1 MDVWWG
7 GSPPPAFAPS
17 FTKSCWRPVF
27 ACERTCLT
35 RWWRFDAMF
44 VMIAVAVWA
53 CALVI
58 WWICSNAFRH
68 SDLDKLKSRL
78 IGSSKTKAVKVASGG
93 GSGGSLIHTEE
104 KNMLLATKF
113 LRRFQLQSKLQE
125 MLEQAGM
132 KWSTHRL
139 VNTCLV
145 AVVAVWALAWVFLP
159 DQFHRFSYLP
169 ALVAGALPVLFVMR
183 KRKARLRRFEELFP
197 DSLEFVSRSMRAGHA
212 FSVSLE
218 MIHREFQEPLAGE
231 FPRTFEEHNLGLPL
245 DVALQKL
252 AKRVPS
258 LDVHFFVSAV
268 LLQKRTGGNLA
279 EILDKLAYVIRE
291 RFKLRGRIRA
301 VSAHGRMT
309 AAALSAIPAAVAI
322 LMFYTN
328 PDYVKFF
335 FKDETGNIMLGC
347 AVFLQ
352 LVGYL
357 IMKKIVNIE
366 V

>member
-1 MDVWWG
+1 
-7 GSPPPAFAPS
+7 
-17 FTKSCWRPVF
+17 
-27 ACERTCLT
+27 
-35 RWWRFDAMF
+35 MF
-44 VMIAVAVWA
+44 VMIAIAVWA

-78 IGSSKTKAVKVASGG
+78 IGTSKTKAAKTVAAGG
-93 GSGGSLIHTEE
+93 ASLIHAEE
-104 KNMLLATKF
+104 KNVLLATKF

-125 MLEQAGM
+125 MIEQAGM

-145 AVVAVWALAWVFLP
+145 CVVAVWALGWVLLP
-159 DQFHRFSYLP
+159 DQVRRFSWLP
-169 ALVAGALPVLFVMR
+169 ALVAGALPVLFVIR
-183 KRKARLRRFEELFP
+183 KRRARMRRFEELFP

-231 FPRTFEEHNLGLPL
+231 FRRTFEEHNLGLPL

-301 VSAHGRMT
+301 ISAHGRMT
-309 AAALSAIPAAVAI
+309 GLALSCIPVGVAV

-328 PDYVKFF
+328 PDYVRFF
-335 FKDETGNIMLGC
+335 FLDDVGNIMLGC
-347 AVFLQ
+347 AVALQ
-352 LVGYL
+352 IIGYL
-357 IMKKIVNIE
+357 VMKKITSIE

>member
-1 MDVWWG
+1 
-7 GSPPPAFAPS
+7 
-17 FTKSCWRPVF
+17 
-27 ACERTCLT
+27 
-35 RWWRFDAMF
+35 MF
-44 VMIAVAVWA
+44 IIILIAVWA
-53 CALVI
+53 CAMVV
-58 WWICSNAFRH
+58 WWICSSAFRH

-78 IGSSKTKAVKVASGG
+78 IGTTKAKTPKSTVA
-93 GSGGSLIHTEE
+93 GSLIQSEE
-104 KNMLLATKF
+104 KNVLLATKF
-113 LRRFQLQSKLQE
+113 LRRFQLQTKLQE
-125 MLEQAGM
+125 ILEQAGM

-139 VNTCLV
+139 VNTCLL
-145 AVVAVWALAWVFLP
+145 AVVATGALAWMFLP
-159 DQFHRFSYLP
+159 DQLKRFFYVP
-169 ALVAGALPVLFVMR
+169 ALAAGALPILFVLR
-183 KRKARLRRFEELFP
+183 KRRGRMRRFEELFP

-231 FPRTFEEHNLGLPL
+231 FRRTFEEHNLGLPL

-301 VSAHGRMT
+301 ISAHGRMT
-309 AAALSAIPAAVAI
+309 GLALSCIPIGVAV

-328 PDYVKFF
+328 PEYVRFF
-335 FKDETGNIMLGC
+335 FLDDVGNIMLGC
-347 AVFLQ
+347 AIFLQ
-352 LVGYL
+352 IVGYL
-357 IMKKIVNIE
+357 VMKKITSIE

>member
-1 MDVWWG
+1 
-7 GSPPPAFAPS
+7 
-17 FTKSCWRPVF
+17 
-27 ACERTCLT
+27 
-35 RWWRFDAMF
+35 MF
-44 VMIAVAVWA
+44 VMIAIAVWA

-58 WWICSNAFRH
+58 WGICSNAFRH

-78 IGSSKTKAVKVASGG
+78 IGTSKTKVAKASSGG
-93 GSGGSLIHTEE
+93 GGSLIHTEE
-104 KNMLLATKF
+104 KNTLLATKF

-125 MLEQAGM
+125 MIEQAGM

-139 VNTCLV
+139 VNTSLF
-145 AVVAVWALAWVFLP
+145 AVVAVWAIAWVLLP
-159 DQFHRFSYLP
+159 DQFHRFSYIP
-169 ALVAGALPVLFVMR
+169 ALAAGTLPVFYVIR
-183 KRKARLRRFEELFP
+183 KRKARMKRFEELFP

-218 MIHREFQEPLAGE
+218 MIHREFQEPLSGE
-231 FPRTFEEHNLGLPL
+231 FRRTFEEHNLGLPL

-301 VSAHGRMT
+301 ISAHGRMT
-309 AAALSAIPAAVAI
+309 GIALSCIPIGVAV

-335 FKDETGNIMLGC
+335 FLDDVGNIMMGS
-347 AVFLQ
+347 AIALQ
-352 LVGYL
+352 IAGFF
-357 IMKKIVNIE
+357 IMKQITKIE